1 LEVIKTFEKVTEI
14 SIPHE
19 LVGRRSGDVTE
30 AWADP
35 SMAEKILGWKANYT
49 LDQMLADAWNWQKR
63 NPNGY
68 N

>member
-1 LEVIKTFEKVTEI
+1 
-14 SIPHE
+14 
-19 LVGRRSGDVTE
+19 
-30 AWADP
+30 
-35 SMAEKILGWKANYT
+35 MAEKILGWKAKYT